1 MPYDHGLAHR
11 VRTVLTDRIDPDE
24 KEMFGGL
31 GFMVSGN
38 MCCGVIEDSLIA
50 RVGPD
55 AYDDA
60 LDEPHARQFDYTGR
74 EMRGWVFVDH
84 PGVANDGDLAAW
96 IDRCLAFVET
106 LPAK

>member
-1 MPYDHGLAHR
+1 MTYDDGLAHR
-11 VRTVLTDRIDPDE
+11 VRDVLASRPGVAE

-31 GFMVSGN
+31 AFVLEGN
-38 MCCGVIEDSLIA
+38 MCCGVIDDSLVA

-60 LDEPHARQFDYTGR
+60 LAEPHARPFDFTGR
-74 EMRGWVFVDH
+74 EMRGWVYVDPSGLTSDAALEEWVGRTVEFVD
-84 PGVANDGDLAAW
+84 
-96 IDRCLAFVET
+96 T